1 MQLSLSMS
9 DLKEL
14 PKPNPEINDYEW
26 GITPRPVKSTIDR
39 LQQLLKQQQQ
49 NLDSLKKE
57 NKWLR
62 DKLELALDEPNRP
75 HTPPLPEVILW
86 TAIGVI
92 LTAAGTFIP
101 ASSFAAPWSWW
112 GQGFGVQTLG
122 VSYQV
127 GAVLLTGCLG
137 GKNAAMLS
145 QIIYILLGLLGLP
158 IFDRGGGSIYL
169 QQPHFGYLI
178 GFVVGAW
185 LCGWLAFQSL
195 ARFSTI
201 IASCMVGLITI
212 HLVGI
217 AYLTV
222 ISIVTG
228 LGAEIDSLMQAI
240 FTYSLQPLP
249 GQIAVVC
256 AISMIA
262 FVMRKM
268 MFT

>member
-1 MQLSLSMS
+1 MS
-9 DLKEL
+9 NLKEF
-14 PKPNPEINDYEW
+14 PKPNAEINDYEW
-26 GITPRPVKSTIDR
+26 GITPAPVKSTINQLQR
-39 LQQLLKQQQQ
+39 LLQHKQQHLDKLKQ
-49 NLDSLKKE
+49 E

-62 DKLELALDEPNRP
+62 HQLEITLDKPNRP
-75 HTPPLPEVILW
+75 HVPPLPEVMLW

-112 GQGFGVQTLG
+112 GDGFGVQTLG

-127 GAVLLTGCLG
+127 GAVLLTACLG

-195 ARFSTI
+195 AKFATL
-201 IASCMVGLITI
+201 IASSMVGLFTI

-217 AYLTV
+217 TYLT
-222 ISIVTG
+222 IMYFITG
-228 LGAEIDSLMQAI
+228 LGAEIDSLTQAI
-240 FTYSLQPLP
+240 AIYSLEPLP

-256 AISMIA
+256 ATSLIA
-262 FVMRKM
+262 FVMRKI

>member
-1 MQLSLSMS
+1 MS
-9 DLKEL
+9 NLKEF
-14 PKPNPEINDYEW
+14 PKPNAEINDYEW
-26 GITPRPVKSTIDR
+26 GITPAPVKSTINQLQR
-39 LQQLLKQQQQ
+39 LLQQKQQHLDKLQQ
-49 NLDSLKKE
+49 E

-62 DKLELALDEPNRP
+62 QQLEITLDKPNRP
-75 HTPPLPEVILW
+75 HIPPLPEVMLW

-112 GQGFGVQTLG
+112 GEGFGVQTLG

-127 GAVLLTGCLG
+127 GAVLLTACLG

-185 LCGWLAFQSL
+185 VCGWLAFQSL
-195 ARFSTI
+195 AKFATL
-201 IASCMVGLITI
+201 IASSMVGLFSI

-217 AYLTV
+217 IYLT
-222 ISIVTG
+222 IMYFITG
-228 LGAEIDSLMQAI
+228 LGAEIDSLTQAI
-240 FTYSLQPLP
+240 AIYSLQPLP

-256 AISMIA
+256 ATSLIA
-262 FVMRKM
+262 FVMRKI

>member
-1 MQLSLSMS
+1 MS
-9 DLKEL
+9 NLKEL
-14 PKPNPEINDYEW
+14 PKPNAEINDYEW
-26 GITPRPVKSTIDR
+26 GITPTSVKSTINQLQLQ
-39 LQQLLKQQQQ
+39 LQQTQQHLDDLQQ
-49 NLDSLKKE
+49 E
-57 NKWLR
+57 NQWLR
-62 DKLELALDEPNRP
+62 NQLEITLDKPNRP
-75 HTPPLPEVILW
+75 HVPPLPEVMLW
-86 TAIGVI
+86 TCIGII

-112 GQGFGVQTLG
+112 GGGFGVQTLG

-127 GAVLLTGCLG
+127 GAVLLTACLG

-145 QIIYILLGLLGLP
+145 QVIYILLGLSGLP

-195 ARFSTI
+195 AKFATL
-201 IASCMVGLITI
+201 IASSMVGLFTI

-217 AYLTV
+217 TYLT
-222 ISIVTG
+222 IMYFITG
-228 LGAEIDSLMQAI
+228 LGAEIDSLTQAI
-240 FTYSLQPLP
+240 AIYSLQPLP

-256 AISMIA
+256 ATSLIA
-262 FVMRKM
+262 FVMRKI

>member
-1 MQLSLSMS
+1 MS
-9 DLKEL
+9 NLKEL
-14 PKPNPEINDYEW
+14 PKPNSDINDYEW
-26 GITPRPVKSTIDR
+26 GITPRPVKSTIDH

-49 NLDSLKKE
+49 NLVDLEQE

-62 DKLELALDEPNRP
+62 NQLDITLDKPNRP
-75 HTPPLPEVILW
+75 HIPPLPEVILW

-101 ASSFAAPWSWW
+101 ASSFAPPWSWW
-112 GQGFGVQTLG
+112 GNGFGVQTLG

-127 GAVLLTGCLG
+127 GAVLLTACLG
-137 GKNAAMLS
+137 GRNAAMLS
-145 QIIYILLGLLGLP
+145 QIIYIFLGLLGLP

-178 GFVVGAW
+178 GFVFGAW

-195 ARFSTI
+195 ARFATL
-201 IASCMVGLITI
+201 IASCVAGLITI

-217 AYLTV
+217 VYVT
-222 ISIVTG
+222 IMYFVTG

-240 FTYSLQPLP
+240 AIYSLQPLP

-256 AISMIA
+256 AISLIA
-262 FVMRKM
+262 FVMRKV

>member
-1 MQLSLSMS
+1 MS
-9 DLKEL
+9 NLKEF
-14 PKPNPEINDYEW
+14 PKPNAEINDYEW
-26 GITPRPVKSTIDR
+26 GITPTPVKSTINQLQR
-39 LQQLLKQQQQ
+39 LLQQKQQHLDKLQQ
-49 NLDSLKKE
+49 E

-62 DKLELALDEPNRP
+62 HQLEITLDKPNRP
-75 HTPPLPEVILW
+75 HVPPLPEVMLW

-112 GQGFGVQTLG
+112 GGGFGVQTLG

-127 GAVLLTGCLG
+127 GAVLLTACLG

-145 QIIYILLGLLGLP
+145 QVIYILLGLLGLP

-195 ARFSTI
+195 AKFATL
-201 IASCMVGLITI
+201 IASSLVGLFTI

-217 AYLTV
+217 TYLT
-222 ISIVTG
+222 IMYFITG
-228 LGAEIDSLMQAI
+228 LGAEIDSLTQAI
-240 FTYSLQPLP
+240 AIYSLQPLP

-256 AISMIA
+256 ATSLIA
-262 FVMRKM
+262 FVMRKI

>member
-1 MQLSLSMS
+1 MS

-14 PKPNPEINDYEW
+14 PKPSAEINDYEW
-26 GITPRPVKSTIDR
+26 GITPRPVKSTIGS
-39 LQQLLKQQQQ
+39 LQQLIQQQQ
-49 NLDSLKKE
+49 KNLDSLKQE

-62 DKLELALDEPNRP
+62 DKLEFALDEPNRP

-112 GQGFGVQTLG
+112 GNGFGVTALG

-127 GAVLLTGCLG
+127 GAVLLTACLG

-145 QIIYILLGLLGLP
+145 QVIYILLGLLGLP
-158 IFDRGGGSIYL
+158 IFDRGGGAIYL

-178 GFVVGAW
+178 GFAVGAW

-195 ARFSTI
+195 ARFSTL
-201 IASCMVGLITI
+201 IASCMAGLITI
-212 HLVGI
+212 HIVGI
-217 AYLTV
+217 VYLTV
-222 ISIVTG
+222 MSLVAG
-228 LGAEIDSLMQAI
+228 LGTEIDSLMQGI
-240 FTYSLQPLP
+240 LIYSLQPLP

-262 FVMRKM
+262 FVMRKA

>member
-1 MQLSLSMS
+1 MS
-9 DLKEL
+9 NLQEL
-14 PKPNPEINDYEW
+14 PKPNSEINDYEW

-39 LQQLLKQQQQ
+39 LQQLLQKQQQ
-49 NLDSLKKE
+49 NLDCLKQE
-57 NKWLR
+57 NQWLR
-62 DKLELALDEPNRP
+62 DKLEFALDEPNRP
-75 HTPPLPEVILW
+75 HTPLLPEVILW

-101 ASSFAAPWSWW
+101 ASSFAAPWSWL
-112 GQGFGVQTLG
+112 GDGFGVQALG

-127 GAVLLTGCLG
+127 GAVLLTACLG

-145 QIIYILLGLLGLP
+145 QVIYILLGLLGLP

-185 LCGWLAFQSL
+185 LCGWLAFQSQ
-195 ARFSTI
+195 ARFSTL
-201 IASCMVGLITI
+201 IASCMAGLTTI

-217 AYLTV
+217 VYLIV
-222 ISIVTG
+222 MSIVTG
-228 LGAEIDSLMQAI
+228 LGSEIDSLMQAI
-240 FTYSLQPLP
+240 FIYSLQPLP

-262 FVMRKM
+262 YVMRKA

>member
-1 MQLSLSMS
+1 MS
-9 DLKEL
+9 NLKEL
-14 PKPNPEINDYEW
+14 PKPNAEINDYEW
-26 GITPRPVKSTIDR
+26 GITPTSVKSTINQLQLQ
-39 LQQLLKQQQQ
+39 LQQKQQHLDNLQQ
-49 NLDSLKKE
+49 E
-57 NKWLR
+57 NQWLR
-62 DKLELALDEPNRP
+62 NQLEITLDKPNRP
-75 HTPPLPEVILW
+75 HVPPLPEVMLW
-86 TAIGVI
+86 TAIGII

-112 GQGFGVQTLG
+112 GSGFGIQTLG

-127 GAVLLTGCLG
+127 GAVLLTACLG
-137 GKNAAMLS
+137 GKNAAMFS

-178 GFVVGAW
+178 GFVIGAW

-195 ARFSTI
+195 AKFATL
-201 IASCMVGLITI
+201 IASSMVGLFTI

-217 AYLTV
+217 TYLT
-222 ISIVTG
+222 IMYFITG
-228 LGAEIDSLMQAI
+228 LGAEIDSLTQAI
-240 FTYSLQPLP
+240 AIYSLQPLP

-256 AISMIA
+256 ATSLIA
-262 FVMRKM
+262 FVMRKI